1 MGWSSQWPQ
10 RHYPVPPN
18 FFTWR
23 WGDLVQARR
32 HPHTLHTGGVRYRH
46 IQKQQTCRTE
56 FASYGGEHPTQ
67 FPGKWPTNTVAY
79 LCVPQGPDF
88 HAKNMCA
95 YMNPFNCISHYM
107 TYTQTQHTILLWTIY
122 VPQLEFWITLH
133 VDIFFSCNTY
143 HISMHEHASALP
155 GMLQRGSK
163 GMECNFWDG
172 MPGPVYLWAS
182 GCPLAWWWYHLPNRL
197 GKQRWLVISS
207 SLASMLIV
215 FGKLFLEKCN
225 ISNGCFYRW
234 LHGQW

>member
-10 RHYPVPPN
+10 RHYPVSPN
-18 FFTWR
+18 LFTWR

-133 VDIFFSCNTY
+133 VDIFFTCNSFKHLSYFHAWACLCPSRNATTRIEGY
-143 HISMHEHASALP
+143 GMQFLRWYARTCLLVSIRVSTCMMVVSSTQSSWETKVTGHI
-155 GMLQRGSK
+155 
-163 GMECNFWDG
+163 
-172 MPGPVYLWAS
+172 
-182 GCPLAWWWYHLPNRL
+182 
-197 GKQRWLVISS
+197 
-207 SLASMLIV
+207 
-215 FGKLFLEKCN
+215 
-225 ISNGCFYRW
+225 
-234 LHGQW
+234 